1 MNLATGPRPLGGVR
15 CSFGKPDNRARAN
28 TLGAA
33 GIWPPRNNWNRG
45 LSLAFSS
52 LGFSLPDLTITGQ
65 AGPRAA
71 WGGVLEV
78 SAILQNIGAST
89 ITEPLSQAP
98 ATTAPTPGSPYGST
112 STADAPET
120 TVTVLLSRSARSTR
134 ARSRWEQSRPRR
146 FHRTAW
152 NSSSIRSRCRRDPK
166 GFAAAGGKFFVWF
179 LANSSN
185 STSEVSH
192 SNNLSTPVAVQ
203 VTSQPL
209 PVRAIALALP
219 ASLSPGDTVKPQ
231 IQIENLG
238 SADSSL
244 QGPVTV
250 YLVASVTRNFT
261 LGSSIVASYTV
272 DSVPAVSET
281 PTAGNF
287 KTFAKHIIN
296 QPNNVV
302 TITGSAVT
310 LPASPRKYFLGVVVD
325 PNGSISQ
332 LSVPENNF
340 ALIRVVGPKA
350 KHLPPAGVVSSPNT
364 GQFPNPASGTP
375 IGVT

>member
-1 MNLATGPRPLGGVR
+1 MQLWKTRQARPRKHARRRRNMTAPEQLE
-15 CSFGKPDNRARAN
+15 SRA
-28 TLGAA
+28 L
-33 GIWPPRNNWNRG
+33 
-45 LSLAFSS
+45 LAFSS
-52 LGFSLPDLTITGQ
+52 LGFSLPDLAITGQ

-112 STADAPET
+112 STADAPVT
-120 TVTVLLSRSARSTR
+120 TVTVLLSRTARSTR
-134 ARSRWEQSRPRR
+134 GAVSLGTIQAPPLSQNSVEQLAASFALPSR
-146 FHRTAW
+146 
-152 NSSSIRSRCRRDPK
+152 PK
-166 GFAAAGGKFFVWF
+166 GFAGAGGKFYVWF

-185 STSEVSH
+185 STPEVSH
-192 SNNLSTPVAVQ
+192 SNNLSKPVAVQ

-209 PVRAIALALP
+209 PELRAIALALP
-219 ASLSPGDTVKPQ
+219 ASLSPGDTVEPQ
-231 IQIENLG
+231 IQIENFG

-272 DSVPAVSET
+272 DSIPAVSET

-310 LPASPRKYFLGVVVD
+310 LPASPRTYFLGVVVD
-325 PNGSISQ
+325 PNGSINQ
-332 LSVPENNF
+332 LSVPKNNF
-340 ALIRVVGPKA
+340 TLIRVVGPKV
-350 KHLPPAGVVSSPNT
+350 KHLPPAGVVSLPNT
-364 GQFPNPASGTP
+364 GQFPNPPSGTP